1 MSKFRRKHRNDLGSV
16 FAVSFITVLG
26 TGICCTLYAVAAPTV
41 SLWFLALIMT
51 PAALCLA
58 SLVGI
63 RWPKMGTGLE
73 FWHTVFRSRADADRS
88 VDYQP
93 RRIDA
98 KPIMPPGQQKP
109 ITADEVRNL
118 NLVSTNAWV
127 PTRTRNNNKDDILD

>member
-16 FAVSFITVLG
+16 FAVSVITVLG
-26 TGICCTLYAVAAPTV
+26 TGICSTLYAVAAPRI

-51 PAALCLA
+51 PAVLCLA
-58 SLVGI
+58 ALVGI

-73 FWHTVFRSRADADRS
+73 FWHAVFRNRVDDDPSI
-88 VDYQP
+88 DYQP
-93 RRIDA
+93 RRIDP
-98 KPIMPPGQQKP
+98 KTIMRPGQQKP

-127 PTRTRNNNKDDILD
+127 PTRTRKNNQDDILD

>member
-1 MSKFRRKHRNDLGSV
+1 MSKFRRNHRNDLGSV

-58 SLVGI
+58 ALVGV
-63 RWPKMGTGLE
+63 RWPRMGTGLE
-73 FWHTVFRSRADADRS
+73 FWHAVFRSRAEADRG

-93 RRIDA
+93 RRIDPE
-98 KPIMPPGQQKP
+98 PISSAGQQKP
-109 ITADEVRNL
+109 ITADEVRDIRL
-118 NLVSTNAWV
+118 MSTNTWV
-127 PTRTRNNNKDDILD
+127 PTRSRKENDNDFLD